1 MNDTERRFHE
11 TWLGMVQP
19 SEGLVVSVAVLV
31 ENQCMAK
38 QARDVQDALRACT
51 QELSDGGA
59 IVPDLQV
66 LLATVLGL
74 SDELLEPSVKLPKPL
89 RLYVPEGK
97 QELRPTRAL
106 RRRSDPKDRPKE
118 EADLPAAALAGR
130 DYAALFWDV
139 PPEVDLD
146 KPESVT
152 GPWEYPA
159 QAKFDRLLRECRVP
173 IGILSNGRELRLVFA
188 PHGESSGWLSFRV
201 ADMCTVGGRPILD
214 AFVMLLGRERWFGVS
229 AEQQLPALLE
239 QSRRQQANVT
249 TALSGQVFEALEEL
263 LSGFAAASERD
274 AQALLREAL
283 ERGDGHV
290 YSGLLTLLLRL
301 VFVLYCEDRGLLPV
315 ESSLY
320 GQHYSVLALFDQLER
335 DHGRYPDSMERRYG
349 AYARLVSLFR
359 AIFLGVQHGDLN
371 LPARQGQLFDPNEYP
386 FLEGWRS
393 GSAPLTDA
401 EARSAVNVP
410 ALSDGTIYRVL
421 QKLILLGGQRL
432 SYRALDVE
440 QIGSVYE
447 ALMGFDVERLSH
459 GLNSGAVR
467 IKVGSKR
474 GAARVWVEAA
484 RLLELP
490 AARRPKWLQDEL
502 GFDKTVAANIAEAVE
517 SAKDARSALDALE
530 PLSGKAR
537 ERVGPNALV
546 IQPGLERRRTS
557 SHYTP
562 RSLSEPIVRKT
573 LDPLIRAMGERPSSD
588 ALLNLVICD
597 PAVGSGAFLVAACR
611 YLADH
616 VVAAWTREVGDE
628 TAALPF
634 GAAAGGAA
642 SIGGS
647 GKTKLQLVADAH
659 DDVVNHAR
667 RLVAQRCLY
676 GVDKNPYAV
685 QLARLSLW
693 LVTMAKDEPFTFVDH
708 AVRHG
713 DSLVG
718 LDFDQIRA
726 FHWNAG
732 HKYEQLTTTASALHE
747 ALSEGIDL
755 RKRIL
760 ALAGDGSPEAQHEK
774 VQLLNDAQDAL
785 ERVRLVGDL
794 VVGAFFASDNDK
806 DRERERTRRLDLVNR
821 WLGTNN
827 FAEEDELRALLV
839 ELRTEVRRT
848 QTPFHWML
856 EFPEV
861 FYIERPDPLDGGKVN
876 GAAMVDAFVGNPP
889 FAGKNRISEA
899 AGQSYIPWLQATH
912 EGAHGAAD
920 LSAHFFR
927 RAEHL
932 LGTHGTIGLIATDAI
947 SQGDT
952 RSSGLQP
959 IVRRGAL
966 IYAASSELRWSG
978 DADVFVSV
986 VHLAKGRPAS
996 TIDAY
1001 WLDEKRVSA
1010 ISSRLRAGAER
1021 ADAENLQSNANLSFQ
1036 GAIIRGAGF
1045 ILTPDERADLIARSP
1060 HNETRIF
1067 PYIGGEEVNTSCTQA
1082 FERYVINFGAMP
1094 LEEAERWPDLM
1105 KIVRERVK
1113 PERDSRDHNPIAAR
1127 EKKLWWLYRSD
1138 VPETRA
1144 AIAGLGRCLVNS
1156 QVSKHLVFAFQPTT
1170 RIFAHTLNVYPFER
1184 SGILAVMQS
1193 RVHEVWA
1200 RFLSSEFGSS
1210 SIGAVLRYTPSD
1222 CFRTFPFP
1230 VEDPRSVIP
1239 HLELVGEQL
1248 YRARAT
1254 FMVEI
1259 GQGLT
1264 KTYNALKDP
1273 ACTDPRVF
1281 ALRTQHEEMDAAV
1294 LAAYGWS
1301 DIAVPPF
1308 CIATPADRA
1317 ALQSF
1322 EDEVL
1327 DRLFLLNAER
1337 AKKEAVLGRGGK
1349 KAKPTPKPR
1358 QAKAASIGET
1368 AAARPPRKKPG
1379 PGGQGSLGWD

>member
-38 QARDVQDALRACT
+38 QARDVQGALQSCT

-59 IVPDLQV
+59 AVPDLQV
-66 LLATVLGL
+66 LLASVLGL
-74 SDELLEPSVKLPKPL
+74 SDELLEPSAKLPKPL

-118 EADLPAAALAGR
+118 EADLPAAALAGQ

-173 IGILSNGRELRLVFA
+173 IGILSNGRELRLVYA

-263 LSGFAAASERD
+263 LAGFAAASERD
-274 AQALLREAL
+274 AQGLLREAL

-401 EARSAVNVP
+401 DARSAVSVP

-459 GLNSGAVR
+459 GLPSGAVR

-490 AARRPKWLQDEL
+490 AAQRPKWLQDEL
-502 GFDKTVAANIAEAVE
+502 GFDKTVAANIAEAVA

-546 IQPGLERRRTS
+546 IQPGPERRRTS

-634 GAAAGGAA
+634 GASAGGAA

-647 GKTKLQLVADAH
+647 GRTKLQLVADAH

-693 LVTMAKDEPFTFVDH
+693 LVTMAKNEPFTFVDH

-718 LDFDQIRA
+718 LSFEQIRA
-726 FHWNAG
+726 FHWKAG
-732 HKYEQLTTTASALHE
+732 HKGEQVETTARALQDALGE
-747 ALSEGIDL
+747 AIDL
-755 RKRIL
+755 RKNIL
-760 ALAGDGSPEAQHEK
+760 ALAADGTPEAQREK
-774 VQLLNDAQDAL
+774 AKLLDDAQDAL
-785 ERVRLVGDL
+785 GRVRLIGDL
-794 VVGAFFASDNDK
+794 VIGAFFAFEKDK
-806 DRERERTRRLDLVNR
+806 DREHERNRRLDLVNR
-821 WLGTNN
+821 WLTTTDLV
-827 FAEEDELRALLV
+827 EEETLRAQLGELQAELRGKQA
-839 ELRTEVRRT
+839 
-848 QTPFHWML
+848 PFHWMV

-861 FYIERPDPLDGGKVN
+861 FYLERPDPLDGGRVN
-876 GAAMVDAFVGNPP
+876 GAALVDAFIGNPP
-889 FAGKNRISEA
+889 FLGGRMISGTFGNATRDWYFSETPGAENLCDLA
-899 AGQSYIPWLQATH
+899 AYFLRRCASLI
-912 EGAHGAAD
+912 GAHGS
-920 LSAHFFR
+920 L
-927 RAEHL
+927 
-932 LGTHGTIGLIATDAI
+932 GLITTNTIA
-947 SQGDT
+947 QGDT
-952 RSSGLQP
+952 RLGGLKWLLLEEKWT
-959 IVRRGAL
+959 IASATSAL
-966 IYAASSELRWSG
+966 EWPGLAA
-978 DADVFVSV
+978 VTVSTL
-986 VHLAKGRPAS
+986 HLLHGHPVEFLGTPFLDGKAVK
-996 TIDAY
+996 TIN
-1001 WLDEKRVSA
+1001 
-1010 ISSRLRAGAER
+1010 SRLRPVVDRPDPKPLAASVGGGQSLGSVLMGMGFTLSPEER
-1021 ADAENLQSNANLSFQ
+1021 ASLIGRTPANGQ
-1036 GAIIRGAGF
+1036 
-1045 ILTPDERADLIARSP
+1045 
-1060 HNETRIF
+1060 RIF
-1067 PYIGGEEVNTSCTQA
+1067 PYIGGEEVNSSPSQTHH
-1082 FERYVINFGAMP
+1082 RYVISFHDMD
-1094 LEEAERWPDLM
+1094 LDEAARWPDLLE
-1105 KIVRERVK
+1105 IVRERVK
-1113 PERDSRDHNPIAAR
+1113 PERDRLRVDNASARTLR
-1127 EKKLWWLYRSD
+1127 EKWWSYQAHRPTLY
-1138 VPETRA
+1138 PALA
-1144 AIAGLGRCLVNS
+1144 ALPRCLVNS
-1156 QVSKHLVFAFQPTT
+1156 QVSKHLIFAFQPTD
-1170 RIFAHTLNVYPFER
+1170 RVFGHTLYVYPLDANTTF
-1184 SGILAVMQS
+1184 AVLQS

-1200 RFLSSEFGSS
+1200 RLLSSTMEDR
-1210 SIGAVLRYTPSD
+1210 LRYSASD
-1222 CFRTFPFP
+1222 CFETFPFP
-1230 VEDPRSVIP
+1230 AEEPRAVVAE
-1239 HLELVGEQL
+1239 LEQVGEQL
-1248 YRARAT
+1248 YEARAA
-1254 FMVEI
+1254 FMVETD
-1259 GQGLT
+1259 QGLT

-1273 ACTDPRVF
+1273 NCTDPRIL
-1281 ALRTQHEEMDAAV
+1281 ALRTQHEQMDAAV
-1294 LAAYGWS
+1294 LASYGWS

-1327 DRLFLLNAER
+1327 DRLFLLNAAR

-1349 KAKPTPKPR
+1349 KAAANTNKKARPTSATSQAEPVTPKR
-1358 QAKAASIGET
+1358 RG
-1368 AAARPPRKKPG
+1368 KKTP
-1379 PGGQGSLGWD
+1379 PGGQGSLGWE